1 MQMNNRLE
9 TWSDFASFRMRGRGL
24 VSLRHDISPGIEV
37 GLEEPT
43 SSLPI
48 DISIAQNI
56 DLLVYLSLKNGQK
69 QTGKRKIYEEPYT
82 NDEAGGGREIFRTS

>member
-9 TWSDFASFRMRGRGL
+9 TWSDFASFRMRGGGL

-48 DISIAQNI
+48 GISIAQNT
-56 DLLVYLSLKNGQK
+56 DLHTSILFFEKWAKANGEAKNL
-69 QTGKRKIYEEPYT
+69 
-82 NDEAGGGREIFRTS
+82 